1 MKTIIEIYDDEPI
14 YNVLAPTIMRP
25 EQVVYIGGN
34 RITGKRIKNKII
46 RYFEERKLDTYA
58 FFYPTNIYDCGKVM
72 ETLEMLIE
80 RFPDCAI
87 DVSGGNSVLVF
98 AIGMFCAIHEIP
110 AFAYNIKDNT
120 FCNIFAC
127 DEIDSLPSE
136 IALNARECLAMAGA
150 SLMRHGH
157 IDGDTLTPED
167 LSDISNVWE
176 IFRKYQNSWPR
187 HTQYLQAVSGTPE
200 PDSEPVLDI
209 DALLS
214 RKTSFNKTINANMNI
229 MQELASCGVIENL
242 VIEEDR
248 IRFSF
253 KNQIMRQCLLD
264 VGIWLELFVY
274 TTCRESDFFD
284 DVQISVVV
292 DWNGDEEETINT
304 INEIDLV
311 MTHGITPVFVSCKT
325 GVPTTTTLN
334 ELHTLTEQFGGR
346 YAKCV
351 LATMCKLSEVSP
363 STYKRALDMGIHV
376 IQCEDISAPTLL
388 KKLSNIVLAQ

>member
-14 YNVLAPTIMRP
+14 YNVLAPTVMRP

-58 FFYPTNIYDCGKVM
+58 FFYPTNIYDCAKVT

-87 DVSGGNSVLVF
+87 DVTGGNSVLVF
-98 AIGMFCAIHEIP
+98 AIGMFCALHEVP
-110 AFAYNIKDNT
+110 AFAYNMKTNS
-120 FCNIFAC
+120 FYNIYAC
-127 DEIDSLPSE
+127 DEIEELPSE
-136 IALNARECLAMAGA
+136 LSLKARECLAMAGA

-157 IDGDTLTPED
+157 VDGDKLTDED
-167 LSDISNVWE
+167 LQDIAKVWE
-176 IFRKYQNSWPR
+176 IFRKNQNIWPR
-187 HTQYLQAVSGTPE
+187 HTQYLQAVAGSPE
-200 PDSEPVLDI
+200 PDDI
-209 DALLS
+209 PQLS
-214 RKTSFNKTINANMNI
+214 IDTTIVRKTGYNKNISANLFLMR
-229 MQELASCGVIENL
+229 ELETCGIIQNL
-242 VIEEDR
+242 EYTDTD
-248 IRFSF
+248 IRFDF
-253 KNQIMRQCLLD
+253 KNHTIRQCLLD
-264 VGIWLELFVY
+264 VGIWLELFIYKV
-274 TTCRESDFFD
+274 CKESDFFD

-292 DWNGDEEETINT
+292 DWNGDEEESINT

-311 MTHGITPVFVSCKT
+311 LTHGITPVFVSCKT

-334 ELHTLTEQFGGR
+334 ELHTLTELFGGR

-376 IQCEDISAPTLL
+376 IHCEDITAPALL
-388 KKLSNIVLAQ
+388 KKLQNIVLAQ